1 MKDILTFEDG
11 ILLCKHIF
19 QIAID
24 KTLNGV
30 MEEEEI
36 FHRAHEML
44 KRINNKFS
52 NERLDDILRILDLN
66 NISLKI

>member
-11 ILLCKHIF
+11 ILICKHIF

-30 MEEEEI
+30 REEEEI

-52 NERLDDILRILDLN
+52 NERLDDILRILNLN
-66 NISLKI
+66 NISTKI

>member
-11 ILLCKHIF
+11 ILLCKHIY

-30 MEEEEI
+30 REEEEI

-44 KRINNKFS
+44 NRINNKFS

-66 NISLKI
+66 NISMKI

>member
-11 ILLCKHIF
+11 VLLCKYIY

-24 KTLNGV
+24 KTLKGV
-30 MEEEEI
+30 VEEEEI

-44 KRINNKFS
+44 RKINKKFD
-52 NERLDDILRILDLN
+52 NERLNDILRILKIK
-66 NISLKI
+66 NICTLI